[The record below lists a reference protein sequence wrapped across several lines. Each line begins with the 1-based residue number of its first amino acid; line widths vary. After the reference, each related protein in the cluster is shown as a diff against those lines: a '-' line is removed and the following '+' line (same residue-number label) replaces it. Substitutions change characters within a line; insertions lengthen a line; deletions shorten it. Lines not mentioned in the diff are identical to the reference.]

1 MPSIICCVTTD
12 LHYDQR
18 MFKICTSLQN
28 AGYSVTLVGRKG
40 GIAPAAALPA
50 YQQHWL
56 GVWSKKGPLFYLEF
70 QLRLFFYLLS
80 NPADIYSGAD
90 LDTLPAVYLA
100 SIVRQKKRCYDA
112 HELFTEQKEVIS
124 RPRVHRIWKRLESWL
139 VPQFTKGYT
148 VNQSLATQ
156 FAKRYGVQYEIIRNI
171 PHFKQLP
178 EGAQKDTPRWII
190 YQGAVNEGRCFEQL
204 IPAMQ
209 QVNAPLRIYGM
220 GNFYSQ
226 VQELIQIHGVSNRI
240 HCEGLLV
247 PEQLWKRTPQ
257 ASIGITLFEN
267 RGLNQY
273 LSLANRF
280 FDYIMAGVPQI
291 CPNFPE
297 YEAILANY
305 PVGLAVDTS
314 DANAIAA
321 ALNKLLND
329 SVVYNNCVQACL
341 QARNVFTWEEEQK
354 KLLAFYANC

>member
-40 GIAPAAALPA
+40 GNPPTNTLPV

-56 GVWSKKGPLFYLEF
+56 GIWTKKGPFFYLEF
-70 QLRLFFYLLS
+70 QLRLFFYLIFH
-80 NPADIYSGAD
+80 PADIYSGAD

-124 RPRVHRIWKRLESWL
+124 RPRIHRIWKLIESWL

-148 VNQSLATQ
+148 VNQSLVTQ
-156 FAKRYGVQYEIIRNI
+156 FANRYGVQYEVIRNI
-171 PHFKQLP
+171 PHYKNLP
-178 EGAQKDTPRWII
+178 TEVEKDSPRWII

-209 QVNAPLRIYGM
+209 QVNAPLRIYGA
-220 GNFYSQ
+220 GNFFSQ
-226 VQELIQIHGVSNRI
+226 VQELIQVNDVTDRV

-247 PEQLWKRTPQ
+247 PELLWKRTPQ

-291 CPNFPE
+291 CPAFPE
-297 YEAILANY
+297 YEAILEKY

-314 DANAIAA
+314 DPDAIAA

-329 SVVYNNCVQACL
+329 SVVYDNCVQACL
-341 QARNVFTWEEEQK
+341 QAREVFTWEEEQK
-354 KLLAFYANC
+354 KLLVFYANC